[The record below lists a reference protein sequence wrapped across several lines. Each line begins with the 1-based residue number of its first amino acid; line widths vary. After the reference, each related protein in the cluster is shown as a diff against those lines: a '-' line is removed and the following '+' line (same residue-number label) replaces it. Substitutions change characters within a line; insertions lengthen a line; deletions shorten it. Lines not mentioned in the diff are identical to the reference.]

1 MNKFI
6 IFYTGAASI
15 EITNYMLEAKVA
27 SLNDYFYFFD
37 QHSSKQIKKF
47 YRKKFKNCFFLN
59 KISDL
64 KKTRIK
70 DCVIATGNIE
80 LRKKAHILINKL
92 KLKSQTIIH
101 PKSYIASN
109 STISLGC
116 IVAPFVSV
124 APFSKIGKNNFLNSY
139 SSVGHHSKL
148 GLANVLCP
156 YSTINGGSSIG
167 NYNYLGTGSVVSPKI
182 KIKNNSKLSSGSVL
196 KTNMKSFSFAHG
208 NPAKINKIYRK

>member
-6 IFYTGAASI
+6 IFYTGPASI
-15 EITNYMLEAKVA
+15 EITNYMLEANVA
-27 SLNDYFYFFD
+27 NLNDYFYFFD
-37 QHSSKQIKKF
+37 QHISKQIKKF
-47 YRKKFKNCFFLN
+47 YKNKFMNCFFTN

-64 KKTRIK
+64 KKTKIK

-109 STISLGC
+109 CIISNGC
-116 IVAPFVSV
+116 FVAPFVSV

-148 GLANVLCP
+148 GVANVLCP
-156 YSTINGGSSIG
+156 YSTINGGSAVG
-167 NYNYLGTGSVVSPKI
+167 NYNYFGTGSIVNSNV

-208 NPAKINKIYRK
+208 NPAKINKIY